1 MTLRHLEIFIKVYE
15 FQSITK
21 AAQELHI
28 AQPSISLAIKEL
40 EKYYSVSFFDRMNR
54 KIFPTAAAKRF
65 YEYAVHIISLYAEM
79 EKGMK
84 HWEAEG
90 MIRIGSS
97 MTIGHYVLPHIVQLL
112 KEKYPNLNIKMFVY
126 NSETLEKLI
135 IENKIDFA
143 LVETHLQNDNI
154 IQIPFMSDHLSTIVG
169 LHHPL
174 LSQKEIQLSD
184 LHDYPFLMREQGS
197 SVYNLVNSIFIAH
210 QQSIDFA
217 MESSS
222 TQAIVKS
229 VEAHLG
235 ISTLPYLLVKDAI
248 EENRVQEIFVPEL
261 NMKRSYHIIYHKNKY
276 LSSLSKDFFEIC
288 QNYGKEHEIIK

>member
-1 MTLRHLEIFIKVYE
+1 M
-15 FQSITK
+15 
-21 AAQELHI
+21 
-28 AQPSISLAIKEL
+28 
-40 EKYYSVSFFDRMNR
+40 
-54 KIFPTAAAKRF
+54 
-65 YEYAVHIISLYAEM
+65 
-79 EKGMK
+79 
-84 HWEAEG
+84 
-90 MIRIGSS
+90 
-97 MTIGHYVLPHIVQLL
+97 
-112 KEKYPNLNIKMFVY
+112 
-126 NSETLEKLI
+126 LI

-174 LSQKEIQLSD
+174 LLQKKIQLSD

-210 QQSIDFA
+210 QQSVEFA

-235 ISTLPYLLVKDAI
+235 ISTLPYMLVKDAI
-248 EENRVQEIFVPEL
+248 EEKRVQEIFVPEL

-288 QNYGKEHEIIK
+288 QNYGKEHIQ